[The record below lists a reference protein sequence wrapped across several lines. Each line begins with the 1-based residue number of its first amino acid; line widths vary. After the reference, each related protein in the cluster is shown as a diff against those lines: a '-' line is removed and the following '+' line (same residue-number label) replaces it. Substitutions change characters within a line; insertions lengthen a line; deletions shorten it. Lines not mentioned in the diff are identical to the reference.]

1 MTDTVSQTPLVDR
14 RRATLA
20 LGALALGFV
29 MIFPDLA
36 GQAARFA
43 LWNMLVISPALLLGI
58 ALTAGI
64 VASGSTAIIAA
75 AFAGRDVRMILLASL
90 AGALTPV
97 CGITVLP
104 LVAALMA
111 GGVPLAAIM
120 AFWLSSPVTDPGM
133 LAVTAATLGV
143 EFAIGKTVAAF
154 GIGLAG
160 GLVVL
165 ALTRAGY
172 LLNPAKDRAAALA
185 GSDCAC
191 DDGGDGFAPRFWR
204 EPARR
209 ALFWNRALATGRLM
223 AVWLFAAFVA
233 EFFLKRYVPDAW
245 VASLVGGDSLL
256 AVPIATVV
264 GAPIYLDGYAAL
276 PLVRGLIDAGMG
288 SGAAL
293 AFLVAGGIVS
303 AWAVIPVCALVR
315 LPVFALYILLAVLG
329 SALAGWSFGLF
340 L

>member
-14 RRATLA
+14 RRAMLA
-20 LGALALGFV
+20 LGALAFGFV
-29 MIFPDLA
+29 VLFPDLA
-36 GQAARFA
+36 GQAVRFA

-58 ALTAGI
+58 VLTAGI

-75 AFAGRDVRMILLASL
+75 AFAGRDIRMLLLASL
-90 AGALTPV
+90 AGAVTPV

-104 LVAALMA
+104 LVAAPMA

-143 EFAIGKTVAAF
+143 EFAVGKTVAAF

-185 GSDCAC
+185 GADCAC
-191 DDGGDGFAPRFWR
+191 EETEGFAPRFWR

-209 ALFWNRALATGRLM
+209 ALFWDRAAATARLM

-233 EFFLKRYVPDAW
+233 EFFLKRYIPDAW

-276 PLVRGLIDAGMG
+276 PLVRGLIDAGMDG
-288 SGAAL
+288 GAAL

-303 AWAVIPVCALVR
+303 AWAVIPVYALVR

-329 SALAGWSFGLF
+329 SALAGWAFGPF
-340 L
+340 A